1 MVVALYFAF
10 LFSIAKAGDEDETT
24 SVAASSTAMA
34 SSSTLSTDSS
44 NDTTTTTTTTDGNAT
59 NNDDD
64 KVQQATPTISE
75 MAVEDEN
82 TPSTITLPTIAISLS
97 VASSLVTA
105 GSYLTKVLLPTG
117 TSSLPLISALTVM
130 AATLCPTYFAKLSE
144 TGTALGVVFVQMF
157 FACSG
162 AAGSIRMVFEKAPA
176 LFAFSA
182 LQIGIHFGTLMTIG
196 RWVLKLPKRELYL
209 ASNANVGGPT
219 TAAAMAQ
226 AKEWKSLVLPA
237 LLIGILGYATATALA
252 LSLGPILVRM
262 IK

>member
-182 LQIGIHFGTLMTIG
+182 LQIGIHFGTLMTVG

>member
-24 SVAASSTAMA
+24 ATAASSTTMT

-44 NDTTTTTTTTDGNAT
+44 KDATPTTTTDGNAT

-182 LQIGIHFGTLMTIG
+182 LQIGIHFGTLMTVG